1 MKIVDEAEE
10 KVAEAAPK
18 AFDALL
24 DIKYL
29 LIIIPIACAL
39 LGLASQAVTTER
51 NIGLI
56 KFKLGTFAT
65 PDQPKS
71 VPLAGVNQLKA
82 RLRQDAR
89 DMRGEYPRSAMM
101 KILVEG
107 DVVTITGT
115 AKGDEQTKQYLSA
128 LAQMEIDFQNNRLDK
143 LKKVQTQRM
152 TTLQNNLEKFIGQ
165 RDTLQ
170 EQFKKADN
178 PIAMLALQQGIDNAS
193 ARIGGIQKEL
203 DAYAVLN
210 TSDLFVDSTQVIVK
224 PLIVASSN
232 WYRPLLAGAIGLG
245 VGLLLT
251 LLIGIIAVIRA
262 VSSKKHRTEIE
273 GDIG

>member
-65 PDQPKS
+65 PDQPNS

-82 RLRQDAR
+82 RLKQDAR
-89 DMRGEYPRSAMM
+89 DMRDEYPRSAMM

-170 EQFKKADN
+170 DQFKKADN
-178 PIAMLALQQGIDNAS
+178 PIAMLSPATG
-193 ARIGGIQKEL
+193 
-203 DAYAVLN
+203 
-210 TSDLFVDSTQVIVK
+210 
-224 PLIVASSN
+224 
-232 WYRPLLAGAIGLG
+232 
-245 VGLLLT
+245 
-251 LLIGIIAVIRA
+251 
-262 VSSKKHRTEIE
+262 H
-273 GDIG
+273 